1 MTDSSAGFVLL
12 SRSLLDSKLWSQSSD
27 LVRLFIYLILKANY
41 SSKDFTYS
49 RGSARIT
56 VKKGEFLRSLR
67 WIGEDCA
74 YTGNNR
80 LVVWSSSRIS
90 GMLKV
95 LEDDGRIEILSNSSA
110 LGTHLRIC
118 NYLSYQD
125 FTSYRKEG
133 LRTDPTSPPEE
144 GLRTDAE
151 QIQNK
156 KNQTENKKQTDAM
169 WAVYLEE
176 MSPTPPHP
184 KLTEKRRS
192 VLGHL
197 LLEQLSSNGSD
208 PLALFRKVLKAVKGS
223 SHHMSNRAYQL
234 PESLFRNEERRESWA
249 HRALVK
255 AKADPQTSTVGRDW
269 SVEQ

>member
-74 YTGNNR
+74 YTGNNK

-90 GMLKV
+90 GMLKT

-110 LGTHLRIC
+110 LGTHIRIC

-133 LRTDPTSPPEE
+133 LGTGPTSPPGE

-151 QIQNK
+151 QTQNK
-156 KNQTENKKQTDAM
+156 KKQTENKKQTDAM

-176 MSPTPPHP
+176 MSAPPHP

-197 LLEQLSSNGSD
+197 LLEQLSSNGTD
-208 PLALFRKVLKAVKGS
+208 PLVLFRKVLKAVKGS

-234 PESLFRNEERRESWA
+234 PESLFRSEERRESWA
-249 HRALVK
+249 HRALAK
-255 AKADPQTSTVGRDW
+255 AKADPSTPAVSRDW

>member
-41 SSKDFTYS
+41 SSKEFTYS

-67 WIGEDCA
+67 WIGEDCS
-74 YTGNNR
+74 YTGNNK
-80 LVVWSSSRIS
+80 LVVWSPSRIS
-90 GMLKV
+90 GMLKI

-133 LRTDPTSPPEE
+133 LGTGPTSPPGE

-151 QIQNK
+151 QTQNK
-156 KNQTENKKQTDAM
+156 KKQTENNKEQTDAM

-176 MSPTPPHP
+176 MSAPPHP

-192 VLGHL
+192 VLGRL
-197 LLEQLSSNGSD
+197 LLEQLSSNGTD
-208 PLALFRKVLKAVKGS
+208 PLVLFRKVLKAVKGS

-234 PESLFRNEERRESWA
+234 PESLFRSEERRESWA
-249 HRALVK
+249 HRALAKTK
-255 AKADPQTSTVGRDW
+255 ANPQTSTVGRDW